1 MQSFMNR
8 LTMFGALCIAAVGCQ
23 KTQPNYCATAPNH
36 NCMDLDAAIDGPT
49 ACTSDQQCSGATG
62 VCDVS
67 GSKVCV
73 QCTTAEAQ
81 ACTGMTPTCGSDD
94 KCRACSVHAD
104 CASNACLP
112 DGSCGTDTNVAYVD
126 ATGSASNT
134 TCTKAAPCSTIAKA
148 LATTK
153 AFVKIH
159 GTVDEQVS
167 INNQNLT
174 VLADPGAKLTST
186 SNGILLEVKGTS
198 QVSVLDLEIAG
209 ASGNNGYGVS
219 MPTGNTA
226 TLSISRAK
234 IDTNSAGGVSCSAGA
249 LTIARTE
256 ISGNAGGGVSLS
268 STSFDLE
275 NNFIVQNGGP
285 TSLIGGINLAT
296 VSGSGSHRLDFN
308 TIAANAGTSTVNS
321 GVNCGTVGAPI
332 VFSDNVIYENTVS
345 GGGKQIGGSTNCS
358 TTYSD
363 VGPDAATGSGNINM
377 DPMFVNAAQGNFH
390 ITSASPAKDT
400 ADPAATLAID
410 IDGDTRPQGPARDM
424 GADEFKP

>member
-1 MQSFMNR
+1 MQSFTYR
-8 LTMFGALCIAAVGCQ
+8 LATSIALVACAACSS
-23 KTQPNYCATAPNH
+23 KEPNYCANAPHH
-36 NCMDLDAAIDGPT
+36 NCMDLDAGIDGPT
-49 ACTSDQQCSGATG
+49 ACTSDQQCSGATA
-62 VCDVS
+62 VCDIT
-67 GSKVCV
+67 GTMVCV
-73 QCTTAEAQ
+73 QCTASESQ

-94 KCRACSVHAD
+94 KCRACSAHAD
-104 CASNACLP
+104 CASDACLP
-112 DGSCGTDTNVAYVD
+112 DGSCGTDSNVAYVD
-126 ATGSASNT
+126 AAGSASNT

-148 LATTK
+148 LATAK

-167 INNQNLT
+167 INNQNVTL
-174 VLADPGAKLTST
+174 LADQGAKLTST

-198 QVSVLDLEIAG
+198 QVSVYDLQISG
-209 ASGNNGYGVS
+209 ASGTNGYGVS

-234 IDTNSAGGVSCSAGA
+234 IDTNSAGGVSGSAGT

-285 TSLIGGINLAT
+285 TSLVGGINLAT

-332 VFSDNVIYENTVS
+332 VFSNNLIYGNTVS
-345 GGGKQIGGSTNCS
+345 GGGKQIGGSANCT

-363 VGPDAATGSGNINM
+363 VGPDAATGTGNINM
-377 DPMFVNAAQGNFH
+377 DPMFVNAAQGDFH
-390 ITSASPAKDT
+390 ITAGSPAKDA
-400 ADPAATLAID
+400 ADPAATLDID
-410 IDGDTRPQGPARDM
+410 IDGDSRPQGSGRDI